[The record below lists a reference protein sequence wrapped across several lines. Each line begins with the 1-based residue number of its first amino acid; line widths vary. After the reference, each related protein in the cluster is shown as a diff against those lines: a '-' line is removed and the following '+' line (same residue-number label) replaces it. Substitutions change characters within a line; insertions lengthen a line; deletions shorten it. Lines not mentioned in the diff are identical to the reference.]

1 MRSSQYWWQKLRTLV
16 SNQVMVRGLVLI
28 DFFSVLLLL
37 MDIGAEM
44 VTIDSDDGGPVIN
57 LYKITRQFR
66 QSSKLW
72 KIKTL
77 QKMILKGRR
86 GGREGWGRGAD
97 YIGYT
102 LYFIHP
108 RCHLV
113 LIDGKGDSHPVS
125 AGLAGCVNVR
135 ASNEVS
141 RRFHNHKKTLLRH

>member
-28 DFFSVLLLL
+28 DFYLVLLLL

-44 VTIDSDDGGPVIN
+44 AAIDSDDGGPVIN

-86 GGREGWGRGAD
+86 GGVGGRGGRGAD

-113 LIDGKGDSHPVS
+113 LIDGKGDSYSVS
-125 AGLAGCVNVR
+125 AGRQAGCVNLR
-135 ASNEVS
+135 ASNDGS
-141 RRFHNHKKTLLRH
+141 RRFHDKKKHY